1 MASPF
6 NPLRLKKGLA
16 GILSLRYIYIQML
29 MKIGEKL
36 RHRIIL
42 GDKINPFGRKLEKLR
57 MPLLF

>member
-1 MASPF
+1 
-6 NPLRLKKGLA
+6 
-16 GILSLRYIYIQML
+16 ML

-36 RHRIIL
+36 RHRIII